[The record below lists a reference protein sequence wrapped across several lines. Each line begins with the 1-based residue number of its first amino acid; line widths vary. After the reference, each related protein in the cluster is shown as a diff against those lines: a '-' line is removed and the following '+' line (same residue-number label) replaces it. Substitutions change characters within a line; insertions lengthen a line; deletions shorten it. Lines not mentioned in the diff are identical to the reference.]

1 MKVENLTKEE
11 FLKKVV
17 NYEGNPGEWKFL
29 GERPCVVDFYAD
41 WCGPCKMV
49 APVLEQLADEYAGKV
64 DFYKVNTEHE
74 HQLATR
80 FNIRSIPSL
89 MFCPMQGPAQMAKGA
104 LGKDTLKKAI
114 EDILLKDTTKEESLP
129 PDA

>member
-1 MKVENLTKEE
+1 MKVMNLTKEE

-17 NYEGNPGEWKFL
+17 DYEGHPEGWKYL
-29 GERPCVVDFYAD
+29 GDKPCVVDFYAD

-49 APVLEQLADEYAGKV
+49 APVLEQLADEYEGKV

-74 HQLATR
+74 HDLATR

-89 MFCPMQGPAQMAKGA
+89 MFCPMHGHAQMAKGA
-104 LGKDTLKKAI
+104 LGKDVLKKAI
-114 EDILLKDTTKEESLP
+114 EDILLKSPAKE
-129 PDA
+129 